1 MKKKKNPH
9 RVKTSIYC
17 TPSEWEHIRTL
28 AAAAGMSE
36 ADYLMARALEDDPGT
51 APATGLTA
59 PGQAAFA
66 DDVRWLCDTLAEA
79 VPEGEGSAGAVT
91 PEEAVRFL
99 VADALDE
106 RARQASDAAEAA
118 SRP

>member
-17 TPSEWEHIRTL
+17 TPSEWQHIRTL

-66 DDVRWLCDTLAEA
+66 DDVRWLCDTFAEPL
-79 VPEGEGSAGAVT
+79 PEGEGSAGAVT

-99 VADALDE
+99 VADA